1 MDARSRMNSMMKNAV
16 FRANQMNGICGR
28 MPNGP
33 CQPPK
38 NRVTSSAEMNTMPM
52 YSPTKNMPHFIPAYS
67 MW

>member
-1 MDARSRMNSMMKNAV
+1 MNSMMKNAV
-16 FRANQMNGICGR
+16 FRANQTNDSCGR

-38 NRVTSSAEMNTMPM
+38 NRVTSSAEIRMMPM
-52 YSPTKNMPHFIPAYS
+52 YSPTKNMPHFMPAYS